1 VGVGRSRPHIAEPER
16 AAKHVE
22 AVNDYFKDA
31 GSTPACS
38 TNFAMEKIIDTYIDV
53 MSSKWGIIL
62 AFYIFP
68 PLAVWKLIDIL
79 F

>member
-1 VGVGRSRPHIAEPER
+1 
-16 AAKHVE
+16 
-22 AVNDYFKDA
+22 
-31 GSTPACS
+31 
-38 TNFAMEKIIDTYIDV
+38 MEKIIDTYIDV